1 MSESTNLSEREL
13 EVLRLV
19 AEGASNNEIAAKLI
33 ISPNTVKVHMRNI
46 YSKLGVLSR
55 TEATMEAVRRGMI
68 QVPGMAPSI
77 APIQPESALFAAP
90 PKTHV
95 EPIVEPELDPDDVSA
110 TPAHVLKDHADPE
123 TKALLNEPATS
134 DHVQTRQ
141 RVETRAIVQ
150 EREQNV
156 QPTHIAISRRTSMAI
171 VGLLAI
177 LIVAISVVGWQVIQ
191 NRTTAQPTAPSQV
204 RVANAWKALSPLP
217 QPLSEATGVFYA
229 DALYIIGGRNT
240 EGIRNSVARLDVT
253 TNQWQTKASKPT
265 AVAAA
270 NAVLV
275 DQKIY
280 VVGGRDAN
288 GAPLATLEIYDPATD
303 RWQAGASMPAPRKN
317 AMVAALDGKIYVF
330 GGNDGTKATN
340 TTFIYNPQSNS
351 WSNGE
356 PLPIAISNATLA
368 QSNNDIVIAGGM
380 SDNNAPQ
387 LGTWRYEF
395 GTWQKLGDLPEQ
407 RINGSAVY
415 VADVVYLIG
424 GAETDAPI
432 LELQNDIWR
441 AIDLQTG
448 YPVSDQVVVANRRTV
463 YAIGGWNGTTALAE
477 ARSWNPIIGVFIP
490 SVQR

>member
-68 QVPGMAPSI
+68 QVPGMPTPSAPT
-77 APIQPESALFAAP
+77 QPESPSFDLPAP
-90 PKTHV
+90 QADV
-95 EPIVEPELDPDDVSA
+95 DPIVEPELDPDDVSV
-110 TPAHVLKDHADPE
+110 TPAHVLNDHADPE
-123 TKALLNEPATS
+123 TKALLNEQAIS

-177 LIVAISVVGWQVIQ
+177 LIVAISLVGWQVIQ

-240 EGIRNSVARLDVT
+240 EGIRNSVARLDLT

-387 LGTWRYEF
+387 RGTWRYEF

-448 YPVSDQVVVANRRTV
+448 YPVSDQVIVANRRTV

-477 ARSWNPIIGVFIP
+477 ARSWNP
-490 SVQR
+490 